1 MFDQFKYHRSAKL
14 LTCVNFNYI
23 LETYPKLAAMFIRGL
38 LLHHPNIL
46 HSTTEKVL
54 RLLEWQN
61 LNCHLFER
69 LIPSGSNMDG
79 TAIHMHHSTDL
90 DLMYIIREEC
100 LEEINI
106 LKPSAHL
113 NFQVDPTNPAFVK
126 LLEVD
131 RVGNQTIVDTA

>member
-1 MFDQFKYHRSAKL
+1 MQH
-14 LTCVNFNYI
+14 
-23 LETYPKLAAMFIRGL
+23 
-38 LLHHPNIL
+38 LHCN
-46 HSTTEKVL
+46 
-54 RLLEWQN
+54 
-61 LNCHLFER
+61 LFER
-69 LIPSGSNMDG
+69 LMPSGSNVDG
-79 TAIHMHHSTDL
+79 TASYESSDL